1 VTAGPGDGIEAA
13 VRDSFARQA
22 MMAHLGVVLEYVGD
36 GEVRLGLAYR
46 PELTQQH
53 GYLHAGTTTALV
65 DSACGYAALTRY
77 PPGSD
82 VVSVSFTVNH
92 LAPAVGV
99 RFTGVGRIVRAGRR
113 ITVCSGEVHAIDEEG
128 TETLVTL
135 MQATMSKVGGS

>member
-1 VTAGPGDGIEAA
+1 MSGIEAA
-13 VRDSFARQA
+13 VRESFARQA

-36 GEVRLGLAYR
+36 GEVRLGLDYR

-53 GYLHAGTTTALV
+53 GYLHAATTTALA

-77 PPGSD
+77 PLGSE
-82 VVSVSFTVNH
+82 VVSVSFTVNN

-99 RFTGVGRIVRAGRR
+99 RFTGVGRVVRAGGR

-135 MQATMSKVGGS
+135 MQATMSKVGGSGV